1 MAIGPSATATETG
14 IKAEPATSPSLR
26 MDISPRT
33 QRLSSLD
40 AFRGWTMFWIVGGS
54 ALVAGLQ
61 ALNANRVINGLVYEL
76 NHSDWQGLRFY
87 DLIWPSFMLMTGMSL
102 PFSYAKR
109 SLTETHRQILMRV
122 LRRFLVLFLLGSLRE
137 SIHFNRPYLIE
148 LSSALQ
154 PIAVAYLAA
163 FLIVPRS
170 WRFQAAVGAGIL
182 VFYAL
187 LLAFVPAP
195 GVPAGSYDRNANLVL
210 WTDLVTVGR
219 VLPEHWGTV
228 ICTLPT
234 ISTTIVGML
243 AGRAS
248 YDEPQ
253 RGEQN
258 ENHRLGRAVRRRA
271 GLGLEP
277 CDPNRDE
284 DLDHLLWT
292 GVGRL
297 CLPDVSGFLLAGG
310 CPWLSKTGLPVLGD
324 RHECGGDLHVGEHYP
339 LEQDG
344 SHLYAPARRNTGLVH
359 TACSRDCG
367 SNCRVACAVLDVQ
380 AQDFPYCLT
389 HAVAYGPFTR
399 SRMVSPLRDSGSGAS
414 ETVRSETLPCACGGR
429 GLG

>member
-1 MAIGPSATATETG
+1 MSISHSATATAPG
-14 IKAEPATSPSLR
+14 IKAEQATAPSR
-26 MDISPRT
+26 RVDISPGT
-33 QRLSSLD
+33 KRLSSLD

-109 SLTETHRQILMRV
+109 SLTQTHRQILMRV

-163 FLIVPRS
+163 FLIVRRS

-195 GVPAGSYDRNANLVL
+195 GVLAGSYDRNANLVL

-243 AGRAS
+243 LGELLMTNRSAASKMKTIGLVGLSGVVLGWALNPVIPIVMKIWTTSYGLASAGFACLMFLVF
-248 YDEPQ
+248 YWLVDV
-253 RGEQN
+253 RGYRKLAFPFLVIGMN
-258 ENHRLGRAVRRRA
+258 AVA
-271 GLGLEP
+271 IYMSESIIP
-277 CDPNRDE
+277 WSKIVAIFTQP
-284 DLDHLLWT
+284 
-292 GVGRL
+292 
-297 CLPDVSGFLLAGG
+297 LAG
-310 CPWLSKTGLPVLGD
+310 TLGSFT
-324 RHECGGDLHVGEHYP
+324 P
-339 LEQDG
+339 LF
-344 SHLYAPARRNTGLVH
+344 HAI
-359 TACSRDCG
+359 
-367 SNCRVACAVLDVQ
+367 AVLTVEWLVLYWMYKRKI
-380 AQDFPYCLT
+380 FLT
-389 HAVAYGPFTR
+389 A
-399 SRMVSPLRDSGSGAS
+399 
-414 ETVRSETLPCACGGR
+414 
-429 GLG
+429 

>member
-1 MAIGPSATATETG
+1 MAIGRSTTATATET
-14 IKAEPATSPSLR
+14 KAEPATSSSLR
-26 MDISPRT
+26 MDISPGT
-33 QRLSSLD
+33 KRLSSLD

-61 ALNANRVINGLVYEL
+61 ALNANRVINALVYEL

-109 SLTETHRQILMRV
+109 SLTQTHRQILMRV

-137 SIHFNRPYLIE
+137 SIHFNHPYLIE

-163 FLIVPRS
+163 FLIVRRS

-243 AGRAS
+243 LGELLMTNRSTAS
-248 YDEPQ
+248 KMKTI
-253 RGEQN
+253 GM
-258 ENHRLGRAVRRRA
+258 V
-271 GLGLEP
+271 GLS
-277 CDPNRDE
+277 
-284 DLDHLLWT
+284 
-292 GVGRL
+292 GV
-297 CLPDVSGFLLAGG
+297 
-310 CPWLSKTGLPVLGD
+310 VLGWALNPVIPIVMKIWTTSYGLASAGFACLMFLVFYWLVD
-324 RHECGGDLHVGEHYP
+324 VRGYRKLAFPFLVIGMNAVAIYMSESIIPWSNIVAIFTHSLGGTLGSFTP
-339 LEQDG
+339 LF
-344 SHLYAPARRNTGLVH
+344 HAI
-359 TACSRDCG
+359 
-367 SNCRVACAVLDVQ
+367 AVLTIEWLVLYWMYKRKI
-380 AQDFPYCLT
+380 FLT
-389 HAVAYGPFTR
+389 A
-399 SRMVSPLRDSGSGAS
+399 
-414 ETVRSETLPCACGGR
+414 
-429 GLG
+429 

>member
-1 MAIGPSATATETG
+1 MAIGRSATARATG
-14 IKAEPATSPSLR
+14 IKAEQATSPSLR
-26 MDISPRT
+26 MDISPGT
-33 QRLSSLD
+33 KRLSSLD

-109 SLTETHRQILMRV
+109 SLTQNHRQILMRV

-163 FLIVPRS
+163 FLIVRRS

-243 AGRAS
+243 LGELLMTNRSTAS
-248 YDEPQ
+248 KMKTI
-253 RGEQN
+253 
-258 ENHRLGRAVRRRA
+258 
-271 GLGLEP
+271 GLVGLS
-277 CDPNRDE
+277 
-284 DLDHLLWT
+284 
-292 GVGRL
+292 GV
-297 CLPDVSGFLLAGG
+297 
-310 CPWLSKTGLPVLGD
+310 VLGWA
-324 RHECGGDLHVGEHYP
+324 LNSVIPIVMKIWTTSY
-339 LEQDG
+339 
-344 SHLYAPARRNTGLVH
+344 GLASAGF
-359 TACSRDCG
+359 ACLMFL
-367 SNCRVACAVLDVQ
+367 VFYWLVDVRGYRQ
-380 AQDFPYCLT
+380 LAFPFLVIGMN
-389 HAVAYGPFTR
+389 AVAIYMSESIIPWSNIVAIFTHSLDR
-399 SRMVSPLRDSGSGAS
+399 TLGSFTPLFHAIVVL
-414 ETVRSETLPCACGGR
+414 TVEWLVLYWMYKRKIFLTA
-429 GLG
+429 

>member
-1 MAIGPSATATETG
+1 MAIGRSATATATG
-14 IKAEPATSPSLR
+14 IKAEQATSPSLR
-26 MDISPRT
+26 MDISPGT
-33 QRLSSLD
+33 KRLSSLD

-109 SLTETHRQILMRV
+109 SLTQNHRQILMRV

-163 FLIVPRS
+163 FLIVRRS

-243 AGRAS
+243 LGELLMTNRSTAS
-248 YDEPQ
+248 KMKTI
-253 RGEQN
+253 
-258 ENHRLGRAVRRRA
+258 
-271 GLGLEP
+271 GLVGLS
-277 CDPNRDE
+277 
-284 DLDHLLWT
+284 
-292 GVGRL
+292 GV
-297 CLPDVSGFLLAGG
+297 
-310 CPWLSKTGLPVLGD
+310 VLGWA
-324 RHECGGDLHVGEHYP
+324 LNPVIPIVMKIWTTSY
-339 LEQDG
+339 
-344 SHLYAPARRNTGLVH
+344 GLASAGF
-359 TACSRDCG
+359 ACLMFL
-367 SNCRVACAVLDVQ
+367 VFYWLVDVRGYRKL
-380 AQDFPYCLT
+380 AFPFLVIGMN
-389 HAVAYGPFTR
+389 AVAIYMSESIIPWSNIVAIFTHSLDR
-399 SRMVSPLRDSGSGAS
+399 TLGSFTPLFHAIVVL
-414 ETVRSETLPCACGGR
+414 TVEWLVLYWMYKRKIFLTA
-429 GLG
+429 

>member
-1 MAIGPSATATETG
+1 MAIGRSATATATG
-14 IKAEPATSPSLR
+14 IKAEQATLPSLR
-26 MDISPRT
+26 MDISPGT
-33 QRLSSLD
+33 KRLSSLD

-61 ALNANRVINGLVYEL
+61 ALNANPVINGLVYEL

-109 SLTETHRQILMRV
+109 SLTQTHRQILMRV
-122 LRRFLVLFLLGSLRE
+122 LRRFLILFLLGSLRE
-137 SIHFNRPYLIE
+137 SIHFDRPYLIE

-163 FLIVPRS
+163 FLIVRRS

-243 AGRAS
+243 LGELLMTNRSAASKMKTIGLVGLSGVVLGWALNPMIPIVMKIWTTSYGLASAGFACLMFLVFHWLV
-248 YDEPQ
+248 DV
-253 RGEQN
+253 RGYRKLAFPFLVIGMN
-258 ENHRLGRAVRRRA
+258 AVA
-271 GLGLEP
+271 IYMSESIIPWSNIVALFT
-277 CDPNRDE
+277 
-284 DLDHLLWT
+284 H
-292 GVGRL
+292 
-297 CLPDVSGFLLAGG
+297 SLAG
-310 CPWLSKTGLPVLGD
+310 TLGSFT
-324 RHECGGDLHVGEHYP
+324 P
-339 LEQDG
+339 LF
-344 SHLYAPARRNTGLVH
+344 HAI
-359 TACSRDCG
+359 
-367 SNCRVACAVLDVQ
+367 AVLTVEWLVLYWMYKRKI
-380 AQDFPYCLT
+380 FLT
-389 HAVAYGPFTR
+389 A
-399 SRMVSPLRDSGSGAS
+399 
-414 ETVRSETLPCACGGR
+414 
-429 GLG
+429 

>member
-1 MAIGPSATATETG
+1 MAIGRSATARATG
-14 IKAEPATSPSLR
+14 IKAEQATSPSLR
-26 MDISPRT
+26 MDISPGT
-33 QRLSSLD
+33 KRLSSLD

-109 SLTETHRQILMRV
+109 SLTQTHRQILMRV

-163 FLIVPRS
+163 FLIVRRS

-243 AGRAS
+243 LGELLMTNRSTASKMKTIGLVGLSGVVLGWALNPVIPIVMKIWTTSYGLASAGFACLMFLVF
-248 YDEPQ
+248 YWLVDV
-253 RGEQN
+253 RGYRKLAFPFLVIGMN
-258 ENHRLGRAVRRRA
+258 AVA
-271 GLGLEP
+271 IYMSESIVP
-277 CDPNRDE
+277 WSNIVAIFT
-284 DLDHLLWT
+284 H
-292 GVGRL
+292 
-297 CLPDVSGFLLAGG
+297 SLAGTLG
-310 CPWLSKTGLPVLGD
+310 SFTPLFHAIVVLTVEWLVLHWMYK
-324 RHECGGDLHVGEHYP
+324 RKIFL
-339 LEQDG
+339 
-344 SHLYAPARRNTGLVH
+344 
-359 TACSRDCG
+359 TA
-367 SNCRVACAVLDVQ
+367 
-380 AQDFPYCLT
+380 
-389 HAVAYGPFTR
+389 
-399 SRMVSPLRDSGSGAS
+399 
-414 ETVRSETLPCACGGR
+414 
-429 GLG
+429 